1 VPTSRVATPTAEQLH
16 RLRALRVRA
25 GLGLDEVA
33 DRTGLPVAHVEALE
47 QARVDQLPAGPYLA
61 AYYRLVLG
69 VVGGPAEV
77 DEVPEPPAD
86 PPRASALW
94 VPRAAAFVAVL
105 GLLGAMAWQVRE
117 RGLGGV
123 QVVADALGP
132 AAPRS
137 HDLEVRLTAR
147 RDARLRVV
155 ADGEVALD
163 GAVAPGA
170 SHAFRARDRIEV
182 YVPAAEAV
190 AIEYNGQPVVPQGR
204 QGTPRKLVFVDDL
217 APGD

>member
-1 VPTSRVATPTAEQLH
+1 MPYSRVATPTAEQLH

-25 GLGLDEVA
+25 GVSLDEVA
-33 DRTGLPVAHVEALE
+33 ERTGLPVAHVEALE
-47 QARVDQLPAGPYLA
+47 HARVDQLPAGPYVA

-69 VVGGPAEV
+69 VVGGAVEV
-77 DEVPEPPAD
+77 DEVPEPPPD
-86 PPRASALW
+86 PPRARALW
-94 VPRAAAFVAVL
+94 IPRIAAFIAVFAL
-105 GLLGAMAWQVRE
+105 IGAMAWQVRE
-117 RGLGGV
+117 RGMAGV
-123 QVVADALGP
+123 RVVAQALAP
-132 AAPRS
+132 APPRP

-147 RDARLRVV
+147 RDTRLRVV

-163 GAVAPGA
+163 GPVAPGE
-170 SHAFRARDRIEV
+170 SHAFHARARIEV
-182 YVPAAEAV
+182 EVPAAEAV